1 MKTATV
7 RQLRND
13 YRALL
18 RWVEAGHEIRVS
30 RRGRVIARLVPERG
44 PAPGRTD
51 WSASAAGRMDKTHLP
66 LLSAGA
72 SARLLSES
80 RGEY

>member
-30 RRGRVIARLVPERG
+30 RRGRVIV
-44 PAPGRTD
+44 
-51 WSASAAGRMDKTHLP
+51 
-66 LLSAGA
+66 
-72 SARLLSES
+72 
-80 RGEY
+80 